1 MKRLYDRFCI
11 ERRRSDELERDRSL
25 YGEGGSAPSSDGRW
39 ILAFRFAAPM
49 EPNKKAI
56 LARPVDLDAW
66 IAMRCSVSR
75 RSLEK
80 QSALSVRTSLSAE
93 LETAR
98 LLRESQRELRAE
110 LHAEIAALKARVVSI
125 WQQECRMQN
134 GLVEALWQGVD
145 PALQPA
151 SSRAADEVVIPFQQP
166 VRDEMG
172 PILRA
177 TAFCGKCPEARMRP
191 PSGSPTQWGHS
202 SPRRVQIRTGPIMAE
217 KPGWIAG
224 ITARSVDSKH
234 GGPGGI

>member
-1 MKRLYDRFCI
+1 MTASVSNAAVLTSWKEIARYMGKGVRTVQRWEVDFGLPV
-11 ERRRSDELERDRSL
+11 RRPN
-25 YGEGGSAPSSDGRW
+25 GA
-39 ILAFRFAAPM
+39 
-49 EPNKKAI
+49 NKKAI
-56 LARPVDLDAW
+56 LARPSDLDAW

-172 PILRA
+172 PIPASDGVLR
-177 TAFCGKCPEARMRP
+177 EM
-191 PSGSPTQWGHS
+191 
-202 SPRRVQIRTGPIMAE
+202 PRGEDASTLRFPNAMGA
-217 KPGWIAG
+217 
-224 ITARSVDSKH
+224 
-234 GGPGGI
+234 